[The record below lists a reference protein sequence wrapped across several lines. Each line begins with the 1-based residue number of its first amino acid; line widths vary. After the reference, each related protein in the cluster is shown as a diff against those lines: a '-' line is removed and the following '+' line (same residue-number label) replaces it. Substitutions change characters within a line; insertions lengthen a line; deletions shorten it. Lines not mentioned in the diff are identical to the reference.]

1 MPKKTEHKHD
11 PLDTTHQPTKRKG
24 RPRKSQRSS
33 CSQELEYDRR
43 EEMLIESFI
52 NKVIEL
58 RKIENIQQMYEQLP
72 QIKQYL
78 LDSYTYGELGQLSR
92 APTEIYIEEKI
103 AKRVE

>member
-1 MPKKTEHKHD
+1 MPKKSDLKPD
-11 PLDTTHQPTKRKG
+11 PLLTAQQSTRRKG
-24 RPRKSQRSS
+24 RPRKPKPSS
-33 CSQELEYDRR
+33 CSPESEYDRR
-43 EEMLIESFI
+43 EEMLVESFI

-92 APTEIYIEEKI
+92 APTDNYIEEKI